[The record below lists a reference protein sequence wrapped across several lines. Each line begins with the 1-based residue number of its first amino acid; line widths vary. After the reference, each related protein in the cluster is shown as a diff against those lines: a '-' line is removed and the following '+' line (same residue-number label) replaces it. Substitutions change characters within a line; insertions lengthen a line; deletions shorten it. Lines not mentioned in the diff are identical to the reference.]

1 MDIDLI
7 QIIVNDQFEYYQNKH
22 TGIPRDVDFVPYYKS
37 GHIVVITGIRR
48 SGKSTLMLQLAK
60 KYNDYHYITFED
72 ERFAGFTVDDFQQL
86 LTILHKRSPAKILFF
101 DEIQNIPEWERFV
114 RRVHDQGYKIFISG
128 SNANLLS
135 SELATRLTGRYL
147 KIELFPFSYKEL
159 LMFQNIEYN
168 TITTQKKSLLL
179 HYFDQYLN
187 NGGFPDW
194 LNTQNKEI
202 LQLIYDDI
210 VYRDIIGRYGI
221 NEIKSFKQLSQ
232 FLSTNIAKEFSYNSL
247 AKSLNIK
254 STTSVRNYV
263 DYLQSAYLMYEL
275 YKYDYSLKKQFI
287 NQKKIYSIDNGLRNN
302 ISFIHTSDSGRLLE
316 NIVFIELKRRGENV
330 FFYKGKNECDFLIH
344 QSGKITTLLQVCYT
358 INAVNET
365 RELSGLIEAAKIFNL
380 NSGIIITYDQ
390 CDTFIK
396 EGIEINIVAIWKWLL
411 NI

>member
-1 MDIDLI
+1 M
-7 QIIVNDQFEYYQNKH
+7 
-22 TGIPRDVDFVPYYKS
+22 
-37 GHIVVITGIRR
+37 
-48 SGKSTLMLQLAK
+48 
-60 KYNDYHYITFED
+60 
-72 ERFAGFTVDDFQQL
+72 
-86 LTILHKRSPAKILFF
+86 
-101 DEIQNIPEWERFV
+101 
-114 RRVHDQGYKIFISG
+114 
-128 SNANLLS
+128 
-135 SELATRLTGRYL
+135 
-147 KIELFPFSYKEL
+147 
-159 LMFQNIEYN
+159 
-168 TITTQKKSLLL
+168 LL

-302 ISFIHTSDSGRLLE
+302 ISFVHTSDSGRLLE

>member
-159 LMFQNIEYN
+159 LMFQNIE
-168 TITTQKKSLLL
+168 
-179 HYFDQYLN
+179 
-187 NGGFPDW
+187 
-194 LNTQNKEI
+194 
-202 LQLIYDDI
+202 
-210 VYRDIIGRYGI
+210 
-221 NEIKSFKQLSQ
+221 
-232 FLSTNIAKEFSYNSL
+232 
-247 AKSLNIK
+247 
-254 STTSVRNYV
+254 
-263 DYLQSAYLMYEL
+263 
-275 YKYDYSLKKQFI
+275 
-287 NQKKIYSIDNGLRNN
+287 
-302 ISFIHTSDSGRLLE
+302 
-316 NIVFIELKRRGENV
+316 
-330 FFYKGKNECDFLIH
+330 
-344 QSGKITTLLQVCYT
+344 
-358 INAVNET
+358 
-365 RELSGLIEAAKIFNL
+365 
-380 NSGIIITYDQ
+380 
-390 CDTFIK
+390 
-396 EGIEINIVAIWKWLL
+396 
-411 NI
+411 

>member
-302 ISFIHTSDSGRLLE
+302 ISFVHTSDSGRLLE